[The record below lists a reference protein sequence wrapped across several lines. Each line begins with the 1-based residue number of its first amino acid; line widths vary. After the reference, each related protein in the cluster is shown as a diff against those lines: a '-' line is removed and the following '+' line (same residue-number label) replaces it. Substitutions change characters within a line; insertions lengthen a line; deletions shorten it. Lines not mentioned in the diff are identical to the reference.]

1 MAIENRA
8 LLVLLEQP
16 NLTDLLLNGESDAFA
31 DFGFGLQRIE
41 HPCPNAFKL
50 AELARWLIEIADRH
64 LDFANPFS
72 DCSLNAAQLGLAV
85 QAQFRVHAVL
95 AGPSSQ
101 HTLISIRKHPAES
114 IGLHEFTSGRL
125 ELELWLRGVLARRE
139 NFLVSG
145 ATGAGKT
152 TFLRAMMSQ
161 AQGDRIIAIEEVAE
175 LAPIA
180 GHLVSLQTRQHN
192 TEGRGGIDLEH
203 LMREALRMRPDRLLL
218 GEVRGPELLTLLNAL
233 NTGHRGAGGTIHA
246 NDARAVATRITT
258 IGLQSGWQA
267 RAVAAAAAEAVQW
280 VIHVERQGQGRVVAE
295 VSSLNIGR
303 RGQLQTSPCAE
314 LTGFL

>member
-8 LLVLLEQP
+8 LLLLLAKP
-16 NLTDLLLNGESDAFA
+16 NLTDLLLNGEAEAYA
-31 DFGFGLQRIE
+31 DYGLGLQRIE

-64 LDFANPFS
+64 LDFANPFA
-72 DCSLNAAQLGLAV
+72 DCSLNAAQLGLPV
-85 QAQFRVHAVL
+85 EGQFRVHAVL
-95 AGPSSQ
+95 ESASSP
-101 HTLISIRKHPAES
+101 HTLLSIRKHLPDS
-114 IGLHEFTSGRL
+114 VRLHTFTAGRL
-125 ELELWLRGVLARRE
+125 ELELWLRGMLVKRE

-152 TFLRAMMSQ
+152 TFLRAMMSN

-180 GHLVSLQTRQHN
+180 GHLVSLQTRQPN

-218 GEVRGPELLTLLNAL
+218 GEVRGAELLTLLNAL

-246 NDARAVATRITT
+246 NDAAAVATRITT
-258 IGLQSGWQA
+258 IGLQSGWSA

-280 VIHVERQGQGRVVAE
+280 VIHVERRAQGRVVSE
-295 VSSLNIGR
+295 VSSLTLSR
-303 RGQLQTSPCAE
+303 RGQLQTTPCLE
-314 LTGFL
+314 LAGFL